1 MSQDHPLPDPIESEP
16 QPSESELEPQDT
28 SAVSEAR
35 LESESQPAPVQNQPA
50 QTTLQQVWSKA
61 QPVLKTQTIKAL
73 RSTIQTLERVA
84 DRLEAEPPPSPPL
97 ASERSI
103 PVQPSLERDT
113 SESSPLSLVSS
124 LPVADLRQNLL
135 VIWQRIT
142 VWWSLLLEQIRAR
155 LPESINQSL
164 SNRALTGILAGTLVL
179 VLWITSS
186 LLSSKPVSVAVVS
199 PPQPEPSTLPT
210 VAPVAP
216 SPTVSPTV
224 SVAPTAPIVP
234 QVSPS
239 PEVSPS
245 PVIQPPAP
253 APKLQLSPEQK
264 LIAAIQDQV
273 AEISN
278 QYMPGLIESVQA
290 NFRSSRLTVRVS
302 EEWYGLERSQQD
314 NFADEVLH
322 RAQQLDFIKLEIID
336 SEAALLARS
345 PVVGTEMVILQRSKM
360 SSMLESS

>member
-1 MSQDHPLPDPIESEP
+1 
-16 QPSESELEPQDT
+16 
-28 SAVSEAR
+28 
-35 LESESQPAPVQNQPA
+35 
-50 QTTLQQVWSKA
+50 
-61 QPVLKTQTIKAL
+61 
-73 RSTIQTLERVA
+73 
-84 DRLEAEPPPSPPL
+84 
-97 ASERSI
+97 
-103 PVQPSLERDT
+103 
-113 SESSPLSLVSS
+113 
-124 LPVADLRQNLL
+124 
-135 VIWQRIT
+135 
-142 VWWSLLLEQIRAR
+142 LEQIRAR